1 MKVKK
6 AHVFLIVF
14 LAVAALLI
22 AYAFTFGK
30 QKGGAPGKGPRP
42 GKGAWGAFGNTEFSV
57 VTKVVEPE
65 TLHGYIVANGEI
77 ESQNSVSVYPNVS
90 GKIISTQVMLGSSV
104 KRGDV
109 IAYVDPSQPGEY
121 YKQSP
126 VHAPIAGSVIST
138 PAKNG
143 TTVSPNTEITR
154 IGDINNLQIVAD
166 IPERYVSFLK
176 PGLKALVSVQAY
188 PDETF
193 AATVK
198 RVSPVVDAASRTK
211 QIILT
216 FDQRDPK
223 INAGMFSQIILY
235 TKDYSGA
242 VTVPKS
248 ALVTNEDK
256 YFAYVMQG
264 DSTVEKREVSLGEEV
279 DGIVQ
284 IISGLREGERVV
296 VQGQTSLS
304 QGAKVKDITG
314 AAEQLNAKYD
324 KKDSGE
330 KPKDK
335 DARGKK

>member
-6 AHVFLIVF
+6 AHLFLIVF
-14 LAVAALLI
+14 LAAAALLI

-30 QKGGAPGKGPRP
+30 SKNGAPGKGKP
-42 GKGAWGAFGNTEFSV
+42 GKSGSWGAAGNTEFSV
-57 VTKVVEPE
+57 VTKAVEPE

-90 GKIISTQVMLGSSV
+90 GKIISTAVLLGSAV
-104 KRGDV
+104 KRGDI

-126 VHAPIAGSVIST
+126 VYAPIAGSVIST

-188 PDETF
+188 PEEKF

-211 QIILT
+211 QIILN
-216 FDQRDPK
+216 FDERDSK

-284 IISGLREGERVV
+284 IVSGLRQGERVV
-296 VQGQTSLS
+296 IQGQTSLS
-304 QGAKVKDITG
+304 NGAKVKDITG
-314 AAEQLNAKYD
+314 AAEALNEKY
-324 KKDSGE
+324 GE
-330 KPKDK
+330 KE
-335 DARGKK
+335 ARGKK

>member
-22 AYAFTFGK
+22 VYAFTFGK
-30 QKGGAPGKGPRP
+30 NKNGAPGKGGKP
-42 GKGAWGAFGNTEFSV
+42 GKGAWGAAGNTEFSV
-57 VTKVVEPE
+57 ITKVVEPE

-126 VHAPIAGSVIST
+126 VYAPIAGSVIST

-188 PDETF
+188 PEETF

-256 YFAYVMQG
+256 YFAYVLQG

-314 AAEQLNAKYD
+314 AAEQLNAKY
-324 KKDSGE
+324 G
-330 KPKDK
+330 DK

>member
-6 AHVFLIVF
+6 AHLFLIVF
-14 LAVAALLI
+14 LTAAALLI

-30 QKGGAPGKGPRP
+30 NKNGAPGKGKP
-42 GKGAWGAFGNTEFSV
+42 GKGAWGAAGNTEFSV
-57 VTKVVEPE
+57 VTKAVEPE

-90 GKIISTQVMLGSSV
+90 GKIVSTAVLLGSAV
-104 KRGDV
+104 KRGDI

-126 VHAPIAGSVIST
+126 VYAPIAGSVIST

-188 PDETF
+188 PEEKF

-211 QIILT
+211 QIILN
-216 FDQRDPK
+216 FDERDSK

-284 IISGLREGERVV
+284 IVSGLRQGERVV
-296 VQGQTSLS
+296 IQGQTSLS
-304 QGAKVKDITG
+304 NGAKVKDITG
-314 AAEQLNAKYD
+314 AADELNAKYGD

>member
-6 AHVFLIVF
+6 AHLFLIVF
-14 LAVAALLI
+14 LAAAALLI

-30 QKGGAPGKGPRP
+30 NKNGAPGKGKP
-42 GKGAWGAFGNTEFSV
+42 GKGAWGAAGNTEFSV
-57 VTKVVEPE
+57 VTKAVEPE

-90 GKIISTQVMLGSSV
+90 GKIVSTAVLLGSAV

-126 VHAPIAGSVIST
+126 VYAPIAGSVIST

-166 IPERYVSFLK
+166 IPER
-176 PGLKALVSVQAY
+176 
-188 PDETF
+188 
-193 AATVK
+193 
-198 RVSPVVDAASRTK
+198 SPVVDAASRTK
-211 QIILT
+211 QIILN
-216 FDQRDPK
+216 FDERDSK

-284 IISGLREGERVV
+284 IVSGLRQGERVV
-296 VQGQTSLS
+296 IQGQTSLS
-304 QGAKVKDITG
+304 NGAKVKDITG
-314 AAEQLNAKYD
+314 AAEALNEKYGD
-324 KKDSGE
+324 KE
-330 KPKDK
+330 
-335 DARGKK
+335 ARGKK

>member
-30 QKGGAPGKGPRP
+30 NKNGAPGKGGKP
-42 GKGAWGAFGNTEFSV
+42 GKGAWGAAGNTEFSV

-126 VHAPIAGSVIST
+126 VYTPIAGSVIST

-314 AAEQLNAKYD
+314 AAEALNEKY
-324 KKDSGE
+324 G
-330 KPKDK
+330 DK

>member
-6 AHVFLIVF
+6 AHLFLIVF
-14 LAVAALLI
+14 LTAAALLI

-30 QKGGAPGKGPRP
+30 NKNGTPGKGKP
-42 GKGAWGAFGNTEFSV
+42 GKSGSWGAAGNTEFSV
-57 VTKVVEPE
+57 VTKAVEPE

-90 GKIISTQVMLGSSV
+90 GKIVSTAVLLGSAV
-104 KRGDV
+104 KRGDI

-126 VHAPIAGSVIST
+126 VYAPIAGSVIST

-188 PDETF
+188 PDEKF

-211 QIILT
+211 QIILN
-216 FDQRDPK
+216 FDERDSK

-284 IISGLREGERVV
+284 IVSGLRQGERVV
-296 VQGQTSLS
+296 IQGQTSLS
-304 QGAKVKDITG
+304 NGAKVKDITG
-314 AAEQLNAKYD
+314 AAEALNEKYSD
-324 KKDSGE
+324 KE
-330 KPKDK
+330 
-335 DARGKK
+335 ARGKK

>member
-1 MKVKK
+1 MEPWLEEIKMKVKK
-6 AHVFLIVF
+6 AHLFLIVF
-14 LAVAALLI
+14 LTAAALLI

-30 QKGGAPGKGPRP
+30 NKNGAPGKGKP
-42 GKGAWGAFGNTEFSV
+42 GKGAWGAAGNTEFSV
-57 VTKVVEPE
+57 VTKTVEPE

-90 GKIISTQVMLGSSV
+90 GKIVSTAVLLGSAV

-126 VHAPIAGSVIST
+126 VYAPIAGSVIST

-188 PDETF
+188 PEEKF

-211 QIILT
+211 QIILN
-216 FDQRDPK
+216 FDERDSK

-284 IISGLREGERVV
+284 IVSGLRQGERVV

-304 QGAKVKDITG
+304 NGAKVKDITG
-314 AAEQLNAKYD
+314 AAEALNEKY
-324 KKDSGE
+324 GE
-330 KPKDK
+330 KE
-335 DARGKK
+335 ARGKK

>member
-6 AHVFLIVF
+6 AQLFLIVF
-14 LAVAALLI
+14 LTTAALLI

-30 QKGGAPGKGPRP
+30 NKNGAPGKGKP
-42 GKGAWGAFGNTEFSV
+42 GKSGSWGAAGNTEFSV
-57 VTKVVEPE
+57 VTKTAEPE

-90 GKIISTQVMLGSSV
+90 GKIVSTAVLLGSAV

-126 VHAPIAGSVIST
+126 VYAPIAGSVIST

-188 PDETF
+188 PEEKF

-211 QIILT
+211 QIILN
-216 FDQRDPK
+216 FDERDSK

-284 IISGLREGERVV
+284 IVSGLRQGERVV

-304 QGAKVKDITG
+304 NGAKVKDITG
-314 AAEQLNAKYD
+314 AAEALNEKYGD
-324 KKDSGE
+324 KE
-330 KPKDK
+330 
-335 DARGKK
+335 ARGKK